1 MDCYIHVIKKLTE
14 EVVSLKS
21 NNELLE
27 KRVEM
32 LQRKDNMS
40 SFFVESY
47 EILNRLKRV
56 MENPLE
62 AKKADETKKN
72 FCIDCKRANAHT
84 ATSAPN

>member
-40 SFFVESY
+40 SFFVESC
-47 EILNRLKRV
+47 
-56 MENPLE
+56 
-62 AKKADETKKN
+62 KK
-72 FCIDCKRANAHT
+72 F
-84 ATSAPN
+84 